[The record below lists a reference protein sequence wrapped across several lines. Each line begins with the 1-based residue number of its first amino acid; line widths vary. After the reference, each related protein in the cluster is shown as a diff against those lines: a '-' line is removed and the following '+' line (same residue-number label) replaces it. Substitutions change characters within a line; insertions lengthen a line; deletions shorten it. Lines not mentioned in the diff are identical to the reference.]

1 MTPAIKSKSSEEG
14 FTLIELLMV
23 MVMAGVI
30 ISAVYSTY
38 LSQQKTYI
46 IQDQVAAVQQ
56 NIRAAMSF
64 MDREVRMA
72 GCDPSGNAGAGV
84 LTAGTN
90 TLEFSM
96 DITDTAGTGRFDG
109 VITAATP
116 AEESI
121 TYALSPDGDL
131 TRNGVVIA
139 ENIDALD
146 FAYLNSS
153 RAETTSLALIRS
165 IQISIL
171 ARAGNT
177 DRDYTNRNIYRNK
190 QNRVIFGPANDNFRR
205 RFLSME
211 IKSRNLGL

>member
-1 MTPAIKSKSSEEG
+1 MTPAIKSKSLEEG
-14 FTLIELLMV
+14 FTLVELLMV
-23 MVMAGVI
+23 VVMVGVI
-30 ISAVYSTY
+30 LSAVYSTY

-72 GCDPSGNAGAGV
+72 GCDPSGNTGAGM

-90 TLEFSM
+90 TLQFSM

-109 VITAATP
+109 VITAAAP
-116 AEESI
+116 AEESV
-121 TYALSPDGDL
+121 TYDLAGGNL

-139 ENIDALD
+139 ENIDVLD

-153 RAETTSLALIRS
+153 RVETTSLALIRS

-177 DRDYTNRNIYRNK
+177 DRDYTNSNIYRNK

-205 RFLSME
+205 RLLSME